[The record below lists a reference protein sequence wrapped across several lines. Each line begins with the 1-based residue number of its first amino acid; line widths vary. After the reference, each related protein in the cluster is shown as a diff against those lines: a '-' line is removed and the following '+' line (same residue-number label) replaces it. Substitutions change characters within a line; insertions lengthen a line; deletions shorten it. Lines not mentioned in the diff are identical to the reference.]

1 MLPYRVLCPG
11 GSPGKNTGVGCHAL
25 LQGDLFNAEIEPGS
39 HYVPSLAGRFFT
51 TSNGWEAPVSRGL
64 SILPG
69 AESFYFPIIKH
80 FLNLMYLFFRCCDER
95 VSSKKK
101 KILLILISSVV
112 CSKLF
117 S

>member
-1 MLPYRVLCPG
+1 MPSFRGIFSTQRLNPGLIMFLHWQAGSLPLATL
-11 GSPGKNTGVGCHAL
+11 GKS
-25 LQGDLFNAEIEPGS
+25 QSAEDS
-39 HYVPSLAGRFFT
+39 V
-51 TSNGWEAPVSRGL
+51 V
-64 SILPG
+64 ILPG

-80 FLNLMYLFFRCCDER
+80 FLNLMYLFFGCCDER

-101 KILLILISSVV
+101 KKIQLILISSVV

>member
-1 MLPYRVLCPG
+1 MFLHWQAGSLPLATL
-11 GSPGKNTGVGCHAL
+11 GKP
-25 LQGDLFNAEIEPGS
+25 QSAEDS
-39 HYVPSLAGRFFT
+39 V
-51 TSNGWEAPVSRGL
+51 V
-64 SILPG
+64 ILPG